1 MVTLALIRHA
11 AHDLLGRTLLGRAS
25 GVRLSAAG
33 AREAA
38 ARAERLERSGMQ
50 AIYSSPRERAR
61 ETATPL
67 AERLGL
73 EVRIAPEL
81 DEIDFGDWTDRSFEE
96 LDGLERWRRF
106 NQFRSGTRSPNGES
120 MIEVQARFL
129 ALAERLAEDHGEDRV
144 ALVSHGDVI
153 RAALAH
159 YLGIHLDLFQRLEIS
174 PASLSVVRLDSYG
187 PKVLMIN
194 GSAVRS

>member
-1 MVTLALIRHA
+1 
-11 AHDLLGRTLLGRAS
+11 
-25 GVRLSAAG
+25 
-33 AREAA
+33 
-38 ARAERLERSGMQ
+38 
-50 AIYSSPRERAR
+50 
-61 ETATPL
+61 
-67 AERLGL
+67 
-73 EVRIAPEL
+73 VRIAPEL